1 MLFTHRERSFFPI
14 GPLSA
19 RRIRSGSSFMLQYF
33 LMKAVF
39 ATLLFFICFTT
50 QGRVDPKNYDFSTD
64 TLKDFFPGTSL
75 EDIEKKYGK
84 AEKMKPKSEPQML
97 RFWVA
102 QIRYK
107 FPIIVQVQEG
117 KVLDMFARLPSYFLH
132 DIFHQSVI
140 TRWGKQSYYKRVD
153 EEAYYRWDSEEYVL
167 HYSASC
173 TITCFPIYFSAQ
185 DKKNKSF
192 SPLHEQLQ
200 QSKN

>member
-1 MLFTHRERSFFPI
+1 MNALL
-14 GPLSA
+14 PLMIFLLSISA
-19 RRIRSGSSFMLQYF
+19 H
-33 LMKAVF
+33 
-39 ATLLFFICFTT
+39 
-50 QGRVDPKNYDFSTD
+50 GRVDPKNYDFSTD
-64 TLKDFFPGTSL
+64 TLKDFFPGTAL
-75 EDIEKKYGK
+75 EEIEKKYGK
-84 AEKMKPKSEPQML
+84 PERMKPKSDPMML

-107 FPIIVQVQEG
+107 FPIIVQVQDG

-132 DIFHQSVI
+132 DIFHQSLI

-153 EEAYYRWDSEEYVL
+153 EEAYYRWDSEAYAL

-185 DKKNKSF
+185 DKKNTSY

-200 QSKN
+200 KSKD